1 MSISVDSA
9 DMAVRPLSPL
19 TGLLRTLGL
28 LGGFPLVPSQQS
40 PDWETVRTFDTSGWK
55 RAWSLIASTLY
66 VILPIIVFLVMA
78 YPSGFDGFS
87 YFIPQIDRQVR

>member
-55 RAWSLIASTLY
+55 RAWSLTG
-66 VILPIIVFLVMA
+66 LVTNSIFFCLLFVKN
-78 YPSGFDGFS
+78 Y
-87 YFIPQIDRQVR
+87 

>member
-1 MSISVDSA
+1 MSVSVDSA

-40 PDWETVRTFDTSGWK
+40 PDWDTVRTFDTSGWK
-55 RAWSLIASTLY
+55 RAWSLTASTLY
-66 VILPIIVFLVMA
+66 VILPIIVFLVIA

-87 YFIPQIDRQVR
+87 YFIPQIDR